1 MSLRIETESGSS
13 HSQVSRRLER
23 LIASGQ
29 PAAMKIELRHV
40 SKSYGRVHA
49 LDAAALDIA
58 PGQFISQLLWTLR
71 TRRLGGRMAI
81 TA

>member
-1 MSLRIETESGSS
+1 
-13 HSQVSRRLER
+13 
-23 LIASGQ
+23 
-29 PAAMKIELRHV
+29 MKIELRHV